1 MIIDSRCLNRFLGGK
16 VGKAIG
22 KKIIGLLLDQTNK
35 SNADTAEVALGFM
48 TPEELKNPE
57 KDSAEILVK
66 VVIKRTGEYR

>member
-35 SNADTAEVALGFM
+35 NNADTAAVALGFM
-48 TPEELKNPE
+48 NPEELENPE
-57 KDSAEILVK
+57 KDSAKILIK
-66 VVIKRTGEYR
+66 VVIKKISE